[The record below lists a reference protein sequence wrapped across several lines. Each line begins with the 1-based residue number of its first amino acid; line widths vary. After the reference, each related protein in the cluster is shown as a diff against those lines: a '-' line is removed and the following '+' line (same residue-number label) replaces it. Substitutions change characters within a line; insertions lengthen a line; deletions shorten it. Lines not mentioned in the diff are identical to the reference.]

1 MKRIFKILAIVGA
14 AALCIICAE
23 TMAFAEDVYDDCAD
37 FSRVIDMSEGLVLDV
52 VTEENMYAFNDGT
65 HIIRVTSDAEYLEYE
80 VDSGGYFGSS
90 SSLILFTATLST
102 PVTH

>member
-37 FSRVIDMSEGLVLDV
+37 FSL
-52 VTEENMYAFNDGT
+52 
-65 HIIRVTSDAEYLEYE
+65 
-80 VDSGGYFGSS
+80 
-90 SSLILFTATLST
+90 SLI
-102 PVTH
+102 HI